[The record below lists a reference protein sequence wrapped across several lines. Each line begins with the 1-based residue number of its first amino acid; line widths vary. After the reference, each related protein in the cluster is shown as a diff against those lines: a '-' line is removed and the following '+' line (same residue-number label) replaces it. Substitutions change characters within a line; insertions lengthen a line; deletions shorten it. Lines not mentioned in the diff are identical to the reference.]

1 MKRPEPVTARVG
13 VLPTRRGLDV
23 EAAVS
28 RPGGHRL
35 RSPRGNMTST
45 LSTNPRADGS
55 AAAASAGAGADLPR
69 SSRRL
74 FAAFARYS
82 RWYLARH
89 FHAVRLHGAVP
100 RVADDRALVVYLNH
114 PSWWDPLL
122 ALVLAHGLFGQ
133 RTHYG
138 PIDAAALERY
148 RFFRR
153 LGFFGVEMGTVTGA
167 RRFLRVATRLLAR
180 PGTALWITP
189 QGRFTDPR
197 QRPVR
202 LRPGLGRLAR
212 RAATAAGGESG
223 AAPVVFLPLAVEYP
237 FWEERFP
244 EALLRFG
251 EPVEASRLAAELGP
265 AASAADWDRALGLR
279 LQTAQETLAAA
290 ALARDASVF
299 ESLVG
304 GRAGVGGVY
313 DLWRA
318 ARALVVGERFVR
330 QHGGEKR

>member
-1 MKRPEPVTARVG
+1 MKRSEPMTARVG
-13 VLPTRRGLDV
+13 VLPTRRSLDL

-35 RSPRGNMTST
+35 RLPPGNMTST
-45 LSTNPRADGS
+45 SSTSPR
-55 AAAASAGAGADLPR
+55 AAASAAAVSTGADLPR
-69 SSRRL
+69 PSRRL

-82 RWYLARH
+82 RWFLGRH
-89 FHAVRLHGAVP
+89 FHAVRLHGAMP
-100 RVADDRALVVYLNH
+100 RPADGGALVVYLNH

-122 ALVLAHGLFGQ
+122 AIVLAHGLLGE

-153 LGFFGVEMGTVTGA
+153 LGFFGVEMGTVSGA
-167 RRFLRVATRLLAR
+167 RRFLRVATQLLER

-189 QGRFTDPR
+189 EGRFTDPR
-197 QRPVR
+197 QRPVQ

-212 RAATAAGGESG
+212 RAAAAGGESR

-237 FWEERFP
+237 FWVERFP

-251 EPVEASRLAAELGP
+251 EPVEASQLAAELGP
-265 AASAADWDRALGLR
+265 AASPADWDRALGLR
-279 LQTAQETLAAA
+279 LEAAQEMLAAA
-290 ALARDASVF
+290 ALARDSADF
-299 ESLVG
+299 HRLVG

-330 QHGGEKR
+330 RHGGEKR